1 MSADAGDVPTTA
13 PNAHERDR
21 PRSRSYYAACGEDRA
36 GEPTPSNEDEVE
48 PRRRN
53 LGGNPDGEVRDD
65 GCKED
70 EWRWDRQSWGAWKP
84 SSWWHAQKWDDDE
97 WGDHKSWS
105 RRDDPW
111 SRSTSWTP
119 DQNSNASYEATRA
132 GGAGDLPRHPKAD
145 GGEGSGPVHDSPGR
159 QCAWDGWKHFSR
171 AGETGSQSSEEGYS
185 VRQNPRPTEK
195 LVVPSFSGEDEDVGN
210 SARSYLRQI
219 EAWKRMT
226 LLPSKQQALVL
237 YQSLSGKAWV
247 AAEELDLNKLA
258 QETGV
263 SYLVG
268 WVQERFLDLE
278 VTRIGKAFSEFFRK
292 LRRRPGQSIR
302 DYNSEYDRLFARL
315 REVGCALPEDCA
327 AWLYVDRLQL
337 DEPAELNLLA
347 SVGNTYSLQRLQK
360 AAIIRDRGHRK
371 PWEGGKGRRA
381 HVANVTD
388 HDQEPDSD
396 HIESDDES
404 MPEEVASAYVTYQ
417 NAKQKYKEQAKAR
430 GFHGTADE
438 RDGSKQG
445 KGRDSDKEER
455 IRVMKAKSFC
465 SGCGRKGHWHRDA
478 ECPKNRNGLGTKE
491 GIRDVGVCHHVPS
504 EVFAL
509 RHHGSTLLGITD
521 TACAKSVAGTS
532 WLQQFTDNS
541 SEKPKITKECEAFR
555 FGTGKIHYSAF
566 AVDLKF
572 VMGGCILSLKTSII
586 NGDVPLLISKPAL
599 AQLGMVYDVAAN
611 RAQFTRLGIQDFC
624 LETTSSGHP
633 AIPIVPAKAGDHGQ
647 EVQLNDFGSQRG
659 EQYMAYV
666 VSDTGD
672 TPQDPPP
679 VDSFHIFYDK
689 KLEPE
694 VKNILTQDRL
704 CDLTFTSWWSR
715 SALTS
720 DFWIETDVAW
730 FRIHV
735 TPRRALFNPSK
746 WKTNH
751 SVQKDMLLTSLGEY
765 RVTEG
770 VCCRTSKPVESIA
783 DRWHCK
789 HAKRK
794 ALAPEPPPDIP
805 PSDGDM
811 GSQSGLQHPA
821 GHQQD
826 VEDGTP
832 QRSESVGAGGAS
844 QLDRGG
850 DQSMHHGI
858 PHGQRQG
865 RCSGLHEVRDQPHHV
880 ATQGEGGFAR
890 SRLHGEDHEREP
902 PEAAEGER
910 EHPGQ
915 RAHEDREV
923 QGVRVPG
930 DSESVLRVGLQG
942 SEGESEPACGAGEV
956 GEMVGGK
963 ADCLL
968 HRSDSARGEF
978 GGALSD
984 ELISGNFECGR
995 LVPPLGR
1002 REQVEGN
1009 TQGVPEAKSYPTR
1022 SGRDAGGPDQQGAS
1036 GRNSPAG
1043 GEACGAKAESGV
1055 PRGEQA
1061 DVTGC
1066 EREKDG
1072 KAGDPFGSEPR
1083 NGADVMECC
1092 CGITGTRPGE
1102 EFCEGIPG
1110 ENFVSGRHGPNT
1122 IMTLD
1127 HSAEVTRSDEGEAA
1141 ARTAYEEGDFSF
1153 HRCLKVLQ
1161 QTDLAQAINRRG
1173 TILGTK
1179 NGKVDYNLLGL
1190 FVHGG
1195 VHGVTNNTK
1204 NRPALSRYLN
1214 SFAKRHLPE
1223 GASWSSIAISRNCAI
1238 GLHHDYNNLRG
1249 SANHTIVLGD
1259 GVGGEIWIEDKD
1271 IDEKSAHDPSV
1282 EWKKNSSGHWIPG
1295 RKHIAHEKFVTFDP
1309 FLKHKTCDCEGERWC
1324 IVFHTVRSVE
1334 KAGTDT
1340 LKFLKNCKF
1349 QLPKKN
1355 SATKRR
1361 PEYPTSGSAPMK
1373 STRKNIFSNAGKL
1386 SVLMATL
1393 IYVARSFMAESILP
1407 PAGRIHSPAVMFEM
1421 GGTSATEEAVLLGK
1435 DVYEPMEW
1443 SFFESED
1450 GKKVAHDIVHGGY
1463 PRELRVNLPGRNNS
1477 DDLALIELM
1486 HCQLDNGDVVVLC
1499 GDEDDPLFS
1508 DKRYLEGCEIHEQRL
1523 SSGGEGDHGKRV
1535 LYKSKNK
1542 TKVQGEDRVYG
1553 VQVVSREQDD
1563 KPRGSKDLDG
1573 SGITFP
1579 DNTPSMISTALRRL
1593 HQNLGHPRKE
1603 DLLRH
1608 LRLAGCESEVLN
1620 QC

>member
-765 RVTEG
+765 RDSSTQPAISKMSKTELLSEASRLGLVVHRSWTAEEIKACIMEFRMDNAKGDAAAFMKSVTNLTMSQLKVKADSLG
-770 VCCRTSKPVESIA
+770 VVYTEKITKGNLLRLL
-783 DRWHCK
+783 R
-789 HAKRK
+789 
-794 ALAPEPPPDIP
+794 
-805 PSDGDM
+805 
-811 GSQSGLQHPA
+811 
-821 GHQQD
+821 
-826 VEDGTP
+826 
-832 QRSESVGAGGAS
+832 ESVNTPDNELMKIGKFKGYEFQEIPNQYCEWASKEVKAS
-844 QLDRGG
+844 QN
-850 DQSMHHGI
+850 
-858 PHGQRQG
+858 PHVE
-865 RCSGLHEVRDQPHHV
+865 LVRL
-880 ATQGEGGFAR
+880 A
-890 SRLHGEDHEREP
+890 
-902 PEAAEGER
+902 
-910 EHPGQ
+910 
-915 RAHEDREV
+915 
-923 QGVRVPG
+923 
-930 DSESVLRVGLQG
+930 
-942 SEGESEPACGAGEV
+942 
-956 GEMVGGK
+956 K
-963 ADCLL
+963 WW
-968 HRSDSARGEF
+968 
-978 GGALSD
+978 
-984 ELISGNFECGR
+984 
-995 LVPPLGR
+995 
-1002 REQVEGN
+1002 
-1009 TQGVPEAKSYPTR
+1009 EAKQTVSYTGATRLEENSVVPYPT
-1022 SGRDAGGPDQQGAS
+1022 SSSAATSSAGDWSLLLDEENKSKATPKVSPKRRVTQQEADGMPVDQISKEHLEEIHLLEAKLAALKQK
-1036 GRNSPAG
+1036 AG
-1043 GEACGAKAESGV
+1043 
-1055 PRGEQA
+1055 
-1061 DVTGC
+1061 
-1066 EREKDG
+1066 EKDG